1 MLTKAFFHF
10 SEESAG
16 DLHQCFS
23 IYRLINVADLQDG
36 FFRTGSLI
44 MKQIIGGSVPFRMPV
59 LNVSFIL
66 CFDRLT
72 IEEGVKLSFHILET
86 VMSLAIIHAGSKT
99 LEAVPVDV
107 LSFPGSIDVVSVGE
121 IKLTIIVLGI
131 VDTMLSG
138 PAVVPCHFQISSSPP
153 MIEKRAAKRATPAF

>member
-1 MLTKAFFHF
+1 M
-10 SEESAG
+10 E
-16 DLHQCFS
+16 
-23 IYRLINVADLQDG
+23 
-36 FFRTGSLI
+36 
-44 MKQIIGGSVPFRMPV
+44 QIIGGSVPFRMPV

-86 VMSLAIIHAGSKT
+86 VMSLAVIHAGPKA

-121 IKLTIIVLGI
+121 IKLTVIVLGI

-138 PAVVPCHFQISSSPP
+138 SAVVPCHFQISHHLQQL
-153 MIEKRAAKRATPAF
+153 KREQRSVRTLRFSDRKYPVRYDASIISLGKGICP

>member
-1 MLTKAFFHF
+1 MLTVPFFHF
-10 SEESAG
+10 GEESAG

-36 FFRTGSLI
+36 FFRTGPLI
-44 MKQIIGGSVPFRMPV
+44 MEQIIGGSVPFRMPV

-66 CFDRLT
+66 CFDRVTL
-72 IEEGVKLSFHILET
+72 EEGVKLSFYILET
-86 VMSLAIIHAGSKT
+86 VMSLAVIHAGSET

-121 IKLTIIVLGI
+121 IKLMVIVLGI
-131 VDTMLSG
+131 VDTIFSG
-138 PAVVPCHFQISSSPP
+138 PAIVPCHFC
-153 MIEKRAAKRATPAF
+153 